1 MVSNEILDIIGIVI
15 FVICIIAY
23 AIGLLYKIKRPS
35 WGERGFLNIIYGLWV
50 KRMID
55 SKETINA
62 VQTIRNL
69 IMVMTFLS
77 TSMLLL
83 LGLLLQS
90 SSIVFLSTSTEVF
103 AQYKLMVFVA
113 VIVFSVIMFLLSL
126 RQIVRLSILIG
137 IPINSIN
144 NMCKEFIIT
153 NNNKTNNKEKKCPY
167 IDAERLINDVFLKA
181 MNRFTFGM
189 RAIFY
194 GIVITLWFVNTY
206 AFIVGTLALTIYLVI
221 HHDVEPTP
229 HEKLPI

>member
-137 IPINSIN
+137 ILNL
-144 NMCKEFIIT
+144 C
-153 NNNKTNNKEKKCPY
+153 
-167 IDAERLINDVFLKA
+167 VQ
-181 MNRFTFGM
+181 G
-189 RAIFY
+189 
-194 GIVITLWFVNTY
+194 
-206 AFIVGTLALTIYLVI
+206 
-221 HHDVEPTP
+221 
-229 HEKLPI
+229 